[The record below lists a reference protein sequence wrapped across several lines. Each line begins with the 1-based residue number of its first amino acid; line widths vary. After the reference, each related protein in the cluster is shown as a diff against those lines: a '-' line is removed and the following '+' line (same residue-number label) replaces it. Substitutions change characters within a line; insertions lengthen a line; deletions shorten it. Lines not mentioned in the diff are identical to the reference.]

1 MREYLTKLC
10 MFLFLAAIFS
20 GRTNELG
27 VLTGA
32 LTGTILLWPLYR
44 KFVPAPKRRRV
55 VVIDEEADIAEETR
69 FGTSAGSDYAAFT
82 GTRASGSPSLCTYVE
97 LRRM

>member
-10 MFLFLAAIFS
+10 MFLFLAAILS

-32 LTGTILLWPLYR
+32 LTGTILFWPVYR
-44 KFVPAPKRRRV
+44 KFVPAPKRRRI
-55 VVIDEEADIAEETR
+55 VIVDEEAGIAEAPEP
-69 FGTSAGSDYAAFT
+69 A
-82 GTRASGSPSLCTYVE
+82 VK
-97 LRRM
+97 